1 MAPEHAEPY
10 VGIDVSKR
18 QLDVSVGQEG
28 EYWTAANDAAGIQG
42 TVERL
47 RPLAPPLIVVESTGG
62 LESALVAELYHAGL
76 PIVVA
81 HPGRVREFAKSIG
94 LLAKTDKLDARVLA
108 RYAEAVRPAPTQ
120 LPNEAQQQL
129 SSLMTRRRQVIEM
142 LVAEKNRL
150 STARLSVRESLQK
163 HIDWLAEEL
172 AGLNQEIDD
181 FIQQTPEFKA
191 KKDLLRAVP
200 GVGPVTCAILLSDL
214 PELGRLNRKKIAA
227 LVGVA
232 PFNNDSGPRRG
243 RRRVKGGRP
252 SVRTV
257 LYMATVAAL
266 RCNPV
271 IRTFYLHLVD
281 QGKEKKVAIVACMR
295 KLLTILNAMTRD
307 MQPWQPSPAA
317 SRI

>member
-1 MAPEHAEPY
+1 MAAEHAEQY

-18 QLDVSVGQEG
+18 QLDISVGQDG
-28 EYWTAANDAAGIQG
+28 EYWTVANDMIGIQD
-42 TVERL
+42 TMERMEA
-47 RPLAPPLIVVESTGG
+47 LAPALILVESTGG
-62 LESALVAELYHAGL
+62 LERALVAELYDAGL

-81 HPGRVREFAKSIG
+81 HPGRVREFAKSVG

-108 RYAEAVRPAPTQ
+108 RYAEAVRPAPTE
-120 LPNEAQQQL
+120 LPNEAQQHL
-129 SSLMTRRRQVIEM
+129 SALMTRRRQVLEM

-150 STARLSVRESLQK
+150 PTARLSVREGLGK
-163 HIDWLAEEL
+163 HIDWLESEL
-172 AGLNQEIDD
+172 DELNHDIDD

-191 KKDLLRAVP
+191 KTDLLGEVP
-200 GVGPVTCAILLSDL
+200 GIGKVTCAILMSDL

-252 SVRTV
+252 SVRKV

-271 IRTFYLHLVD
+271 IRTFYLRLVD

-295 KLLTILNAMTRD
+295 KLLTILNAMVRD
-307 MQPWQPSPAA
+307 MQPWQPSLAA